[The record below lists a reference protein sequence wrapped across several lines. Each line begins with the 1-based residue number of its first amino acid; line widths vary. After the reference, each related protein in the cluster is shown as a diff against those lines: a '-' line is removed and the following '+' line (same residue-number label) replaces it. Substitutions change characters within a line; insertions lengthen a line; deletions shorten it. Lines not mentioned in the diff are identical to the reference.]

1 METRAH
7 RKNECGLIRVVE
19 RPTGGANSWPRRLI
33 TCALL
38 GALINLAL
46 PSPLDAAYVVPYQDP
61 SVKNA
66 IVEAVVLIG
75 GTIAVVVI
83 CHRFRSELKLQAW
96 PRLLDFRSATPGATI
111 EQTVRL
117 RAKGHGTLVITGVS
131 LSGDC
136 LSLLK
141 SPQAPLPLSAS
152 ETTGIVIGFTAQPGA
167 CSGRLEVETKG
178 GKKGAGM
185 LLVPLQGRGLQ

>member
-1 METRAH
+1 MRPH
-7 RKNECGLIRVVE
+7 QGGE

-33 TCALL
+33 TCVLL

-46 PSPLDAAYVVPYQDP
+46 PSPLDAAYVVPYQDD

-66 IVEAVVLIG
+66 IIEAAVVIG
-75 GTIAVVVI
+75 ATVAVVVI
-83 CHRFRSELKLQAW
+83 CHRVFQLFRSELKLEAR
-96 PRLLDFRSATPGATI
+96 PRRLDFRSTTPGATT

-117 RAKGHGTLVITGVS
+117 RAKGDGTLVITGVS

-136 LSLLK
+136 FSLLK

-167 CSGRLEVETKG
+167 CSGRLDVETKG
-178 GKKGAGM
+178 GDKGPG
-185 LLVPLQGRGLQ
+185 LLVVPLGGRGLQ